1 MLVKQVLWSKYYPV
15 PAYFVKRLGSL
26 TLDKIFDQN
35 FNFFYF
41 FRCDWNFSFWPK
53 FHFFCFRIFCVKFQF
68 LSNFFNQYFFRKIS
82 ILQKNI
88 FKQNLNFNQDES

>member
-53 FHFFCFRIFCVKFQF
+53 FHFFSVFEFFVWNFSFCQTFSTNIFLEKFQF
-68 LSNFFNQYFFRKIS
+68 YKKI
-82 ILQKNI
+82 
-88 FKQNLNFNQDES
+88 FLNKI